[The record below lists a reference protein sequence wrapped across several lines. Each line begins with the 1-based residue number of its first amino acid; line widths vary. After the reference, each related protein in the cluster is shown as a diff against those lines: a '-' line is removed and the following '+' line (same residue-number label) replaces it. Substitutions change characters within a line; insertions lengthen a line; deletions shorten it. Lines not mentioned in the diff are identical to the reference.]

1 MKDFYFVIIF
11 VLLAVS
17 GFLVY
22 RFVFLNQED
31 VKKAVITINEHSF
44 SVEIADSASKQMRG
58 LSGREK
64 LNENEGM
71 LFVFK
76 DSSIKTFWMKGMKFP
91 IDIIWIKEGRIMEF
105 SENLPPP
112 KNILNAFI
120 ESVAPSVP
128 IDSVLEVASGT
139 VEKLGIKAGDKISIN
154 LTD

>member
-11 VLLAVS
+11 VLLAIF

-22 RFVFLNQED
+22 RFIFINQED
-31 VKKAVITINEHSF
+31 VKKATAVIDGHSF
-44 SVEIADSASKQMRG
+44 SVEIADSASKQMQG

-71 LFVFK
+71 LFIFK

-112 KNILNAFI
+112 KNILNAFV
-120 ESVAPSVP
+120 ESVTPSAP
-128 IDSVLEVASGT
+128 IDSVLEVAAGT
-139 VEKLGIKAGDKISIN
+139 VEKLGIKAGDEISIDLN
-154 LTD
+154 N